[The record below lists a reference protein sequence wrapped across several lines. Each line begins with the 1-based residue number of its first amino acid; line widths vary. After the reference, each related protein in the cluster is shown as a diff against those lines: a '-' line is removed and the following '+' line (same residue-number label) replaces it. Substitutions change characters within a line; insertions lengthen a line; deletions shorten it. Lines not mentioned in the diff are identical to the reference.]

1 MCFSCRADHFQHARR
16 VLSLLQ
22 LDSIVEGI
30 VYCDYANPEL
40 YVDLRAVQITSS
52 SCKPEPEFFL
62 AAQEGVRASPNIRH
76 YFVDDSLANIKQAL
90 RLGWQDSGT
99 C

>member
-52 SCKPEPEFFL
+52 SCKPEPEFFP
-62 AAQEGVRASPNIRH
+62 AAQEAERASPNIRH